1 VKHLFVTQDYAPDL
15 GGMARRHV
23 ELCRRFADGDTTM
36 EVSTVSAE
44 NAATFDASE
53 SYAINRQPFPF
64 SKAKVFTNQLRWGR
78 WLSARAARDI
88 DVLHCGNIR
97 PVGYAV
103 LLAHLRRRVPFLVYV
118 NGGDLLKE
126 QAGIATSARKR
137 FSARHILGAASGIVA
152 TSRWVSGLAGDL
164 MQQLGIK
171 RAPPIGAFDLGTDPE
186 FFNPA
191 RDTGRL
197 RAKWAMGDAPL
208 LLTVARLIPHKGQDI
223 VVRALAVLKSEFPTL
238 RYAMIGT
245 GPDEPRLRKLARELN
260 VYDRVIFAGPV
271 SDDEVAEAY
280 ATSTVYMG
288 LSRTDKSIDAEGFGI
303 SFVEASASGVPIIAG
318 DSGGVRSAVRDG
330 ESGIIVPPQD
340 LNAVVEA
347 LRAYLIDPAR
357 RTSAGMIGRSL
368 VETYYNWDR
377 VARDTRNFTYEV
389 VKREAER
396 GKREAGRGKGE
407 GV

>member
-1 VKHLFVTQDYAPDL
+1 
-15 GGMARRHV
+15 MARRHV
-23 ELCRRFADGDTTM
+23 ELCRRFANGDTTM
-36 EVSTVSAE
+36 EVSTVSAQ
-44 NAATFDASE
+44 NAAAFDASE
-53 SYAINRQPFPF
+53 NYAIDRQPFPF

-78 WLSARAARDI
+78 WLSGRAARDI
-88 DVLHCGNIR
+88 DVLHCGN
-97 PVGYAV
+97 
-103 LLAHLRRRVPFLVYV
+103 
-118 NGGDLLKE
+118 LLKE
-126 QAGIATSARKR
+126 QAGIAASVRKR

-152 TSRWVSGLAGDL
+152 TSRWVAGLAGDV

-171 RAPPIGAFDLGTDPE
+171 RAPPIGAFDLGTDPK

-191 RDTGRL
+191 RDTGKL
-197 RAKWAMGDAPL
+197 RKKWAIGDAPL

-223 VVRALAVLKSEFPTL
+223 VLRALAALKTECPTL

-245 GPDEPRLRKLARELN
+245 GPDEPRLRKLAEDLS

-340 LNAVVEA
+340 MSAVVEA
-347 LRAYLIDPAR
+347 LRVYLNDPAKR
-357 RTSAGMIGRSL
+357 ASTGKIGRSL

-377 VARDTRNFTYEV
+377 VARDTRKFADEV
-389 VKREAER
+389 VTRGKREAGSGTREAER
-396 GKREAGRGKGE
+396 GKGE
-407 GV
+407 GL